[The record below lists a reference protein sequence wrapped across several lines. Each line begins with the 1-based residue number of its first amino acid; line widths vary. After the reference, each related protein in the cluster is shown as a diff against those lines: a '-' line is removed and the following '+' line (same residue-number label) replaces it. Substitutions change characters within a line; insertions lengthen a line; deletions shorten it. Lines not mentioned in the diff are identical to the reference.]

1 MTAKR
6 KLLLVAIAAAVV
18 LAGGAFAWKNGK
30 GSGNAAAVATA
41 TKPGERPIE
50 LIAAELAHHQ
60 AARPGRRR
68 ALHRHHPAGR
78 PDDREG
84 ARRRPPCRG
93 AGARRR
99 SRHQGPAAGALR
111 DQRAAVAGSTS
122 ASPHSTPPAPTRAGR
137 RATSATRKRSPS
149 ATSSRSRPLDA
160 ARADAENKAS
170 MVSVAEAQL
179 EIAQRNL
186 GDAEVRAPFDGV
198 VGERIANQGESL
210 PIDGKILALLDTS
223 HVEVAAQMPAADV
236 VRLKV
241 DQAATRDPGRLRRAR
256 VPGPH
261 HPHQSDGAGRAR
273 ARSRSMSRSATATTR
288 CAAAC
293 SPWARSIVAEKG
305 HALAVPAAAMRKDD
319 AGRLCARRRER
330 RAGHA
335 SRSAPCAPGRAA
347 SSSR

>member
-1 MTAKR
+1 MNAKR
-6 KLLLVAIAAAVV
+6 KLLLVALAGAVV

-41 TKPGERPIE
+41 AKPGERPIE
-50 LIAAELAHHQ
+50 LIAAELHTIKPRGLVDVVRFTGTTQ
-60 AARPGRRR
+60 PVDQTIVKARV
-68 ALHRHHPAGR
+68 AGR
-78 PDDREG
+78 LAEVLVREGDRVAKGQVLARFETNELQSQGQRAAIG
-84 ARRRPPCRG
+84 ARRRPRRR
-93 AGARRR
+93 ALDGARPRR
-99 SRHQGPAAGALR
+99 QGDAGQAQHRL
-111 DQRAAVAGSTS
+111 AVGRSM
-122 ASPHSTPPAPTRAGR
+122 PPAPT
-137 RATSATRKRSPS
+137 
-149 ATSSRSRPLDA
+149 
-160 ARADAENKAS
+160 AENKAS

-186 GDAEVRAPFDGV
+186 RDAEVKAPFDGV

-241 DQAATRDPGRLRRAR
+241 GQPATRDAGRLRRAR

-261 HPHQSDGAGRAR
+261 HPHQPDGAGRLALDPGLCRDQRPPRRAAR
-273 ARSRSMSRSATATTR
+273 RPVRHGLGRS
-288 CAAAC
+288 
-293 SPWARSIVAEKG
+293 SPRR
-305 HALAVPAAAMRKDD
+305 AMRSPC
-319 AGRLCARRRER
+319 RPPPCARTTQGDYVLADRER
-330 RAGHA
+330 RAGAA